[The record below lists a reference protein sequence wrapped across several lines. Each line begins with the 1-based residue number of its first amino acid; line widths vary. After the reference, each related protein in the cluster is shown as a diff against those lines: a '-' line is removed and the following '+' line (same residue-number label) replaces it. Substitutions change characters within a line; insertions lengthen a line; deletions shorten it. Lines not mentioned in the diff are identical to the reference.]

1 MIITQAASMIQK
13 TFRAYIA
20 RKKHKIMR
28 DEIRRE
34 ILNELDKST
43 PLRRRDGSSSGVG
56 IDAQYSMPLSVLTSN
71 TNSLTYSR
79 DG

>member
-1 MIITQAASMIQK
+1 
-13 TFRAYIA
+13 
-20 RKKHKIMR
+20 MR

-56 IDAQYSMPLSVLTSN
+56 FDFQYDLPLSVLTSNSN